1 MNKKI
6 TLALSFLAVIV
17 LLVTGCAQKNSSAS
31 DDSLKKVKDKKELV
45 VATSGTLFPSSYY
58 NDDNKL
64 TGYDVEVVKE
74 VAKRMGVKAKFKEYN
89 VDGQIASLEKGEAD
103 INANDSNLNK
113 ERAKKFIISTPIKH
127 SFDSLIVRKS
137 DDSGIHSLEDL
148 KGKKAAGE
156 PNTGYM
162 KIAKQYGAQLVTYDN
177 ATNDQYLTDVA
188 NGRTDVILNDYYLQK
203 MSVEALPK
211 IPVKILKDVYF
222 NAETSGLLMKK
233 QNKALKTEVDK
244 QLKEMKADGTLT
256 KISKKFF
263 TDDVSV
269 KPKYKIQKTVE
280 IKDTND

>member
-45 VATSGTLFPSSYY
+45 IATSGTLFPSSYY

-113 ERAKKFIISTPIKH
+113 QRAKKFIISTPIKH

-280 IKDTND
+280 IKDTNN

>member
-1 MNKKI
+1 MNKKVAI
-6 TLALSFLAVIV
+6 GLSFLAMLV
-17 LLVTGCAQKNSSAS
+17 LLVAGCSQNGNNAS
-31 DDSLKKVKDKKELV
+31 DDSLKKVKDKKEV
-45 VATSGTLFPSSYY
+45 VIATSGTLFPSSYY

-64 TGYDVEVVKE
+64 TGYDIEIVKE

-103 INANDSNLNK
+103 VAANDFGITKAK
-113 ERAKKFIISTPIKH
+113 EKKFMLSSPIKH

-137 DDSGIHSLEDL
+137 DSSGIHSLKDL

-188 NGRTDVILNDYYLQK
+188 KGRTDVIINDYYLQK
-203 MSVEALPK
+203 MSVAALPK
-211 IPVKILKDVYF
+211 IPVEILKDVYF
-222 NAETSGLLMKK
+222 NANTSGILMKK
-233 QNKALKTEVDK
+233 QSKTLKVEIDK
-244 QLKEMKADGTLT
+244 QLKAMKDDGTLT

-263 TDDVSV
+263 TDDVSS
-269 KPKYKIQKTVE
+269 KPKYNIQKTVK
-280 IKDTND
+280 IKDNND

>member
-1 MNKKI
+1 M
-6 TLALSFLAVIV
+6 LV
-17 LLVTGCAQKNSSAS
+17 LLVAGCSQNGNNAS
-31 DDSLKKVKDKKELV
+31 DDSLKKVKDKKEV
-45 VATSGTLFPSSYY
+45 VIATSGTLFPSSYY

-64 TGYDVEVVKE
+64 TGYDIEIVKE

-103 INANDSNLNK
+103 VAANDFGITKAK
-113 ERAKKFIISTPIKH
+113 EKKFMLSSPIKH

-137 DDSGIHSLEDL
+137 DSSGIHSLKDL

-188 NGRTDVILNDYYLQK
+188 KGRTDVIINDYYLQK
-203 MSVEALPK
+203 MSVAALPK
-211 IPVKILKDVYF
+211 IPVEILKDVYF
-222 NAETSGLLMKK
+222 NANTSGILMKK
-233 QNKALKTEVDK
+233 QSKTLKVEIDK
-244 QLKEMKADGTLT
+244 QLKAMKDDGTLT

-263 TDDVSV
+263 TDDVSS
-269 KPKYKIQKTVE
+269 KPKYNIQKTVK
-280 IKDTND
+280 IKDNND

>member
-162 KIAKQYGAQLVTYDN
+162 KIAKQYGAQLN
-177 ATNDQYLTDVA
+177 M
-188 NGRTDVILNDYYLQK
+188 K
-203 MSVEALPK
+203 
-211 IPVKILKDVYF
+211 VK
-222 NAETSGLLMKK
+222 T
-233 QNKALKTEVDK
+233 
-244 QLKEMKADGTLT
+244 GTLY
-256 KISKKFF
+256 
-263 TDDVSV
+263 VLC
-269 KPKYKIQKTVE
+269 
-280 IKDTND
+280 